1 MSSQTEAL
9 TDLELIFLEEAAD
22 VPDDIHHAC
31 PVCTAVICG
40 RPCKGESVPRW
51 FSITCEV
58 CKEMSNEEDDKPKV
72 IKCKSCE
79 MEFVI

>member
-31 PVCTAVICG
+31 PVCLAVICG
-40 RPCKGESVPRW
+40 RPSRGEEVPLW
-51 FSITCEV
+51 FAITCEV
-58 CKEMSNEEDDKPKV
+58 CKEMFDDDDEGPQV
-72 IKCKSCE
+72 IRCKACN
-79 MEFVI
+79 MEFIV